1 MPLMVSA
8 WMTPGKGGDG
18 AADFE
23 AGLKAALAKGP
34 MSIAQL
40 GSAVKRPPSVPK
52 LKKFI
57 DDSKA
62 FKIDSKMIVSLV

>member
-1 MPLMVSA
+1 
-8 WMTPGKGGDG
+8 
-18 AADFE
+18 
-23 AGLKAALAKGP
+23 

-62 FKIDSKMIVSLV
+62 FKIDSKMIVSLI